1 MKSKIITIA
10 GSLGG
15 GKTST
20 AKRVSIKL
28 DYHHFSS
35 GDLFRAVAAE
45 RGVTVEEINRQAEL
59 EQQIDHDVDERLKQM
74 AHEDNLVIDSRLAF
88 HWMPN
93 SFKVYLSLDPAIAA
107 ERIYKHIKENGR
119 VSEEAESVEKVL
131 ESIQNRHAS
140 EQKRYSDL
148 YGVNVHDLTP
158 FNLVINTAEKDLET
172 VSLEIVEAY
181 TRWLTQA

>member
-59 EQQIDHDVDERLKQM
+59 EQQIDHDVDERLRQM
-74 AHEDNLVIDSRLAF
+74 AQQDNLVIDSRLAF

-93 SFKVYLSLDPAIAA
+93 SFRVYLSLDPHIAA
-107 ERIYKHIKENGR
+107 ERIYKHIRENGR

-140 EQKRYSDL
+140 ERKRYADL
-148 YGVNVHDLTP
+148 YGVDVHDLTP
-158 FNLVINTAEKDLET
+158 FDIVIDTAEKDLEA
-172 VSLEIVEAY
+172 VSLEIIEAY
-181 TRWLTQA
+181 NTWLEGN